1 MQLCTDYIAGES
13 WVSLTVCEAAA
24 TVLEAAA
31 TASGSCTSFC
41 DLHELNFNGDIRQ
54 IGGDGHK
61 EAVDA
66 VPLAAAVLDAVAGI
80 EGDIECGQ
88 GDRHSSGQR
97 GEGDRPAER
106 G

>member
-1 MQLCTDYIAGES
+1 MLKEVTY
-13 WVSLTVCEAAA
+13 
-24 TVLEAAA
+24 
-31 TASGSCTSFC
+31 SCTSFC

-97 GEGDRPAER
+97 GERDGSTER
-106 G
+106 GRAGHSFGLRVRVDHVVRLLSLNL